1 MSAPNEELEV
11 HQAWREVYLGRR
23 TLLREM
29 PLIGWTHYHQ
39 ALPDLHA
46 HAHPETFEISLVV
59 RGSVVWW
66 AGESVHE
73 VRRGEV
79 YITAPGEVHGGQDT
93 MMQPCELYWLH
104 VQIPRSGK
112 LRGMSPAETKRLA
125 DDFAH
130 MRLRKFCSSPMVAD
144 CFARILGEH
153 QKRSEY
159 SAAVSRAALHELLIQ
174 LVQDHAAELRRL
186 EQAPAA
192 RSARI
197 ARAVEWM
204 EQRLGERFCVTDVA
218 RAVGMGVSHFH
229 KRFVQEVG
237 STPAEYCAR
246 RRISLAKQR
255 LRDEPESITH
265 IAHALG
271 FSTSQYFATAFAHV
285 VGMTPRDY
293 RRYARSPA
301 PLERAKAIS
310 AK

>member
-1 MSAPNEELEV
+1 MSASNEELEV

-59 RGSVVWW
+59 RGSVEWW

-79 YITAPGEVHGGQDT
+79 YITAPGEVHGGQNT
-93 MMQPCELYWLH
+93 MMQPCELYWMH
-104 VQIPRSGK
+104 VRIPGSGS
-112 LRGMSPAETKRLA
+112 LRGMSPAETRCLA
-125 DDFAH
+125 RDFGQ
-130 MRLRKFCSSPMVAD
+130 MRLRKFGSSPPVAD
-144 CFARILGEH
+144 CFARILAEH
-153 QKRSEY
+153 QKRNEY
-159 SAAVSRAALHELLIQ
+159 SAPVSRAALHELLIQ

-197 ARAVEWM
+197 ARAVDWM

-218 RAVGMGVSHFH
+218 RAAGMGVSHFH
-229 KRFVQEVG
+229 KCFVREVG
-237 STPAEYCAR
+237 YTPAEYSTR
-246 RRISLAKQR
+246 RRITLAKQR
-255 LRDEPESITH
+255 LRDERQTITQ

-271 FSTSQYFATAFAHV
+271 FSTSQYFATAFAHA

-293 RRYARSPA
+293 RRSALRSLP
-301 PLERAKAIS
+301 EREF
-310 AK
+310 